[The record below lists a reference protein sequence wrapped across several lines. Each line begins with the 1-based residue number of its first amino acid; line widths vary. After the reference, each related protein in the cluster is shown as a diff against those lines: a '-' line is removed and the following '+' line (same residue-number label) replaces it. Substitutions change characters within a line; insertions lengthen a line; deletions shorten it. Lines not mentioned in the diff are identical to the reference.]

1 VTTSARETTEVAVG
15 VLVRADGAAL
25 MGDRPAGK
33 PYAGHWEFPGGK
45 IEPGETVQQALAR
58 ELHEELGIDIDV
70 ALPWFVHEYDYPH
83 AYVRLHFRRVLRW
96 RGEPHPREGQRLGF
110 FRPDGDWPTPCL
122 PAAAPALRGLKVP
135 PLYAFTGVAALG
147 LERFLAALDVQLARG
162 LRQLQL
168 REPALEPAEVD
179 AAFRAILPRCRAH
192 GARVLVSS
200 RHAARWA
207 DRCDGVHLTSADL
220 ASTAV
225 RPDCGWLAAS
235 AHTRED
241 LLRAARLG
249 CDFVVAGPVLPTV
262 SHPGQPVL
270 GWHGF
275 EMLMR
280 DTPLPCFAL
289 GGLDT
294 MDLDCAQQA
303 GAHGVALLS
312 GAWRG

>member
-1 VTTSARETTEVAVG
+1 VTASARETTEVAVG

-110 FRPDGDWPTPCL
+110 FRPDGDWPTP
-122 PAAAPALRGLKVP
+122 
-135 PLYAFTGVAALG
+135 
-147 LERFLAALDVQLARG
+147 LARG

-220 ASTAV
+220 ARTAV

-289 GGLDT
+289 GGLDA